1 MCKNVGLDECDCG
14 FNDEA
19 AAPVAAAE
27 SSCRLVR
34 RQYMVQPAIGR
45 AVQPIVQAVSPP
57 NIEGAQTETQ
67 IRTPIEPQTQAPADC
82 MGYPSIHSPSC
93 CLAPPTPSLTLSHP
107 ERLAWSFSPSLRCRI
122 TGTLT
127 GFGVAAYLAYERT
140 QVPLTSPGHRLLLA
154 TLSATMLG
162 VGIFRAI
169 Y

>member
-57 NIEGAQTETQ
+57 NIEGAPAQTETQ

-82 MGYPSIHSPSC
+82 MGYPSIYPSTKLLPC
-93 CLAPPTPSLTLSHP
+93 PTHP
-107 ERLAWSFSPSLRCRI
+107 LPH
-122 TGTLT
+122 
-127 GFGVAAYLAYERT
+127 
-140 QVPLTSPGHRLLLA
+140 PLTSQTPCMLLFPLTQMSNHRHIDRLRSGSLLGLRA
-154 TLSATMLG
+154 HASATHLAWPQTTASNP
-162 VGIFRAI
+162 FRHHAWRRHL
-169 Y
+169 